1 MDEKKLC
8 HLCQR
13 RAPRRYCPAL
23 ERDICSVCC
32 GTEREQ
38 SIGCPLDCEYLRDA
52 RYHERLPELDPK
64 TLPNTEIELTDRFI
78 DEHKELAI
86 VLGRLLF
93 VAAMETNGVVDAD
106 MREALASL
114 VMTYKTASSG
124 LIYEARPDNALAA
137 AVAARFREELDKFRD
152 DVAKRFPERAIRDK
166 DLLRVLVFWQRL
178 EYQRS
183 NGRRKGRAFIE
194 SLYTLLPPPK
204 DPQKEPPK
212 EYTSGDA
219 SGGIVS
225 AG

>member
-1 MDEKKLC
+1 MGEKNLC

-13 RAPRRYCPAL
+13 RAARRYCPAL
-23 ERDICSVCC
+23 ERNICSVCC

-64 TLPNTEIELTDRFI
+64 TLPNPEIELTDHFM
-78 DEHKELAI
+78 DEHQDLII

-93 VAAMETNGVVDAD
+93 VAAMETQGVVDSD

-114 VMTYKTASSG
+114 VTTYRTANSG
-124 LIYEARPDNALAA
+124 LIYQARPDNAIAA
-137 AVAARFREELDKFRD
+137 AVVARFNQELDQFRED
-152 DVAKRFPERAIRDK
+152 IAQRSPAHAILDK
-166 DLLRVLVFWQRL
+166 DLLGVLVFWQRL

-183 NGRRKGRAFIE
+183 NGRRKGCAFIE
-194 SLYTLLPPPK
+194 SLYAVLPPPK
-204 DPQKEPPK
+204 EEPPD
-212 EYTSGDA
+212 ET
-219 SGGIVS
+219 GGIVT

>member
-1 MDEKKLC
+1 MVEKNLC

-13 RAPRRYCPAL
+13 RAPRRFCPAL

-64 TLPNTEIELTDRFI
+64 TLPNPEIELTDRFMN
-78 DEHKELAI
+78 EHEDLAI
-86 VLGRLLF
+86 VLARLLF
-93 VAAMETNGVVDAD
+93 IAGVETQGVVDAD

-114 VMTYKTASSG
+114 VMTFKTASSG
-124 LIYEARPDNALAA
+124 LIYEARPDNAIAA
-137 AVAARFREELDKFRD
+137 AVAVRFREELDKFRD
-152 DVAKRFPERAIRDK
+152 DVAKRFPERAISDK
-166 DLLRVLVFWQRL
+166 DLLGVLVFWQRL

-194 SLYTLLPPPK
+194 SLYAVLP
-204 DPQKEPPK
+204 PQKEPPR
-212 EYTSGDA
+212 EDTPGDA
-219 SGGIVS
+219 SSGIVS

>member
-1 MDEKKLC
+1 MGEKNLC
-8 HLCQR
+8 HLCER
-13 RAPRRYCPAL
+13 RAPRRFCPAL

-38 SIGCPLDCEYLRDA
+38 SIGCPLDCEHLRDA

-64 TLPNTEIELTDRFI
+64 TLPNPEIELTDRFM
-78 DEHKELAI
+78 DEHKDLAV

-93 VAAMETNGVVDAD
+93 VAAMETQGMVDAD

-114 VMTYKTASSG
+114 VTTYRTASSG
-124 LIYEARPDNALAA
+124 LIYEARPDNAIAA
-137 AVAARFREELDKFRD
+137 AVAARFREELNEFRD
-152 DVAKRFPERAIRDK
+152 DVAKSSPEHAILDK
-166 DLLRVLVFWQRL
+166 HLLGVLVFWQRL

-194 SLYTLLPPPK
+194 SLYAVLPPPK
-204 DPQKEPPK
+204 AETP
-212 EYTSGDA
+212 GDA
-219 SGGIVS
+219 GGIVS